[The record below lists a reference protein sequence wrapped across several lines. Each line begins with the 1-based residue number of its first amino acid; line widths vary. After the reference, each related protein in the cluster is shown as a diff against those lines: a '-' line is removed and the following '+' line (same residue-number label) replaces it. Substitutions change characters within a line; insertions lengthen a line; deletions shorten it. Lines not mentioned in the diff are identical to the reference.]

1 VTRSAPIAAAATAV
15 LAVAGCG
22 SDSNVV
28 RPVKSSGQTIGAAV
42 KTVAATPATASTTA
56 SKSASSKPPPRP
68 SGCPRRPVEQLVT
81 RRRWLSGFEIT
92 EYFSVP
98 ERWFVG
104 RRVRAPGIPGRHRVD
119 WLYSSNGVAMEGD
132 GIGLDGRHYHF
143 ADGGDAGWINAAGR
157 RTRASACASRWS
169 HGLPRWLEGGWR
181 NAAGAITVPLE
192 GGGWSNGV
200 GVRELS
206 YAGVTFAPGSSQPLH
221 PYRTVAVDPALIPAG
236 SRLYIPAYKS
246 INGGWFV
253 ATDTGG
259 AIIGRHID
267 VYRPPTGSIDDGGRY
282 MTHRRVYVVPPG
294 TG

>member
-1 VTRSAPIAAAATAV
+1 MWPLCWYSPSGDAAHARAARPSAATAV

-68 SGCPRRPVEQLVT
+68 SGCPRRPIEQLVT
-81 RRRWLSGFEIT
+81 SRRWLSGFEIT

-119 WLYSSNGVAMEGD
+119 WLYSS
-132 GIGLDGRHYHF
+132 
-143 ADGGDAGWINAAGR
+143 
-157 RTRASACASRWS
+157 
-169 HGLPRWLEGGWR
+169 
-181 NAAGAITVPLE
+181 
-192 GGGWSNGV
+192 
-200 GVRELS
+200 
-206 YAGVTFAPGSSQPLH
+206 
-221 PYRTVAVDPALIPAG
+221 
-236 SRLYIPAYKS
+236 
-246 INGGWFV
+246 NGGWFV

>member
-1 VTRSAPIAAAATAV
+1 RA
-15 LAVAGCG
+15 
-22 SDSNVV
+22 
-28 RPVKSSGQTIGAAV
+28 
-42 KTVAATPATASTTA
+42 
-56 SKSASSKPPPRP
+56 KPPPRP

-81 RRRWLSGFEIT
+81 SRRWLSGFEIT

-192 GGGWSNGV
+192 GGGWSDGV

-221 PYRTVAVDPALIPAG
+221 PYRTVAVDPDLIPAARRPCSCTAASSTRNGPGGASSSSPTSGRSASRTARG
-236 SRLYIPAYKS
+236 SRGAQRSPA
-246 INGGWFV
+246 
-253 ATDTGG
+253 
-259 AIIGRHID
+259 
-267 VYRPPTGSIDDGGRY
+267 
-282 MTHRRVYVVPPG
+282 G
-294 TG
+294 TSRSKRS

>member
-1 VTRSAPIAAAATAV
+1 VSRRAPTAV
-15 LAVAGCG
+15 ALLAAFAVTGCG
-22 SDSNVV
+22 SDSGI
-28 RPVKSSGQTIGAAV
+28 VKSVKTSGQRSDAPAGTAP
-42 KTVAATPATASTTA
+42 AATRTVPA
-56 SKSASSKPPPRP
+56 KPAQRPEPRP
-68 SGCPRRPVEQLVT
+68 SGCARKPVEHVIT
-81 RRRWLSGFEIT
+81 TPRWLGGFEIT

-143 ADGGDAGWINAAGR
+143 ASGGDAGWINGAGR

-169 HGLPRWLEGGWR
+169 RGMPRWLEGGWR
-181 NAAGAITVPLE
+181 NAGGEVTFPLE
-192 GGGWSNGV
+192 SGGWSNGT

-206 YAGVTFAPGSSQPLH
+206 YAGVTFAPGSSQPLQ
-221 PYRTVAVDPALIPAG
+221 PYRTVAVDPDLIPKG

-246 INGGWFV
+246 VNGGWFV

-267 VYRPPTGSIDDGGRY
+267 VYRPPSGSIDDGGRY
-282 MTHRRVYVVPPG
+282 MTHRRVYVQPPG

>member
-1 VTRSAPIAAAATAV
+1 MLTAAAVLAA

-22 SDSNVV
+22 SDSGI
-28 RPVKSSGQTIGAAV
+28 VKSVKTSGQGTGAS
-42 KTVAATPATASTTA
+42 AATTPAATTRA
-56 SKSASSKPPPRP
+56 AAPKPTRRTPPPT
-68 SGCPRRPVEQLVT
+68 GCVRKPVEHLIT
-81 RRRWLSGFEIT
+81 TPRWLGGFEIT

-98 ERWFVG
+98 ERWFIG

-119 WLYSSNGVAMEGD
+119 WLYSSNGVAMQGD

-143 ADGGDAGWINAAGR
+143 DAGGDAGWINVAGR

-181 NAAGAITVPLE
+181 NRAGAITFPLE
-192 GGGWSNGV
+192 GGGWSNGT
-200 GVRELS
+200 GGREIS
-206 YAGVTFAPGSSQPLH
+206 YAGVTFAPGSSQPLR
-221 PYRTVAVDPALIPAG
+221 PYRTVAVDPDLIPAG

-246 INGGWFV
+246 VNGGWFV

-259 AIIGRHID
+259 AIIGRHLD

-282 MTHRRVYVVPPG
+282 LTHRRVYVQPPG
-294 TG
+294 AG

>member
-1 VTRSAPIAAAATAV
+1 VTRRVLMALAP
-15 LAVAGCG
+15 LAILVVAGCG

-28 RPVKSSGQTIGAAV
+28 KPAGTSARASTQPASPAPASRT
-42 KTVAATPATASTTA
+42 TPAAA
-56 SKSASSKPPPRP
+56 NPAPKPHPT
-68 SGCPRRPVEQLVT
+68 GCPRRPVEHLIASP
-81 RRRWLSGFEIT
+81 RWLAGFEIT

-98 ERWFVG
+98 ENWFVG

-143 ADGGDAGWINAAGR
+143 ASGGDAGWINAAGQ

-169 HGLPRWLEGGWR
+169 RGLPRWLEGGWR
-181 NAAGAITVPLE
+181 NAGGAITFPLE
-192 GGGWSNGV
+192 NGGWSNGP
-200 GVRELS
+200 GVRDLS

-221 PYRTVAVDPALIPAG
+221 AYHTVAVDPDLIPAG
-236 SRLYIPAYKS
+236 SRIYIPAYKS
-246 INGGWFV
+246 INGGWFT

-267 VYRPPTGSIDDGGRY
+267 VYRPPTGSVDDGGRY
-282 MTHRRVYVVPPG
+282 MTHRRVYVQPPG

>member
-1 VTRSAPIAAAATAV
+1 VTRCAPIAAAATAV

-68 SGCPRRPVEQLVT
+68 SGCPRRPVEQLIT
-81 RRRWLSGFEIT
+81 SKRWLSGFEIT

-104 RRVRAPGIPGRHRVD
+104 ARVSAPGIPGRHRAD

-143 ADGGDAGWINAAGR
+143 DSGGDAGWINAAGK

-169 HGLPRWLEGGWR
+169 HGMPRWLEGGWR
-181 NAAGAITVPLE
+181 NRQGEITFPLE
-192 GGGWSNGV
+192 GGGWSNGP
-200 GVRELS
+200 GGREIS
-206 YAGVTFAPGSSQPLH
+206 YAGVTFAPGSSQPLR
-221 PYRTVAVDPALIPAG
+221 PYRTIAVDPDLIPSG
-236 SRLYIPAYKS
+236 SRIYIPTYKQV
-246 INGGWFV
+246 NGGWFV

-259 AIIGRHID
+259 AIIGRHLD

-282 MTHRRVYVVPPG
+282 LTHQRVYVKPPG
-294 TG
+294 G

>member
-1 VTRSAPIAAAATAV
+1 MTRRVFTAAAVLAAV
-15 LAVAGCG
+15 AVAGCG
-22 SDSNVV
+22 SDSGI
-28 RPVKSSGQTIGAAV
+28 VKSVKTSGQD
-42 KTVAATPATASTTA
+42 TVAAAPTAPATTTRA
-56 SKSASSKPPPRP
+56 AAPKPAQAPAPRP
-68 SGCPRRPVEQLVT
+68 SGCGRKPVEHLIT
-81 RRRWLSGFEIT
+81 TPRWLGGFEIT
-92 EYFSVP
+92 EYFSVS

-143 ADGGDAGWINAAGR
+143 ASGGDAGWFNAAGR

-181 NAAGAITVPLE
+181 NTGGEITFPLE
-192 GGGWSNGV
+192 GGGWSNGT

-206 YAGVTFAPGSSQPLH
+206 YAGVTFAPGSSQPLR
-221 PYRTVAVDPALIPAG
+221 PYRTVAVDPDLIPKG
-236 SRLYIPAYKS
+236 SRLYIPAYRS

-267 VYRPPTGSIDDGGRY
+267 VYRPPTSSIDDGGRY
-282 MTHRRVYVVPPG
+282 VTHRRVYVQPPG

>member
-1 VTRSAPIAAAATAV
+1 VRRGAPTAAAVLAA

-22 SDSNVV
+22 SDSGI
-28 RPVKSSGQTIGAAV
+28 VKSAKSSSGQGAAAPAQ
-42 KTVAATPATASTTA
+42 TGAATTRATAPKPAQTA
-56 SKSASSKPPPRP
+56 APHPA
-68 SGCPRRPVEQLVT
+68 GCARKPVEHLIT
-81 RRRWLSGFEIT
+81 TPRWLDGFEIT

-98 ERWFVG
+98 EGWFVG
-104 RRVRAPGIPGRHRVD
+104 RRVAAPGIPGRHRVD
-119 WLYSSNGVAMEGD
+119 WLYSSSGVAMEGD
-132 GIGLDGRHYHF
+132 GIALDGRHYHF
-143 ADGGDAGWINAAGR
+143 ASGGDAGWINGAGQ

-169 HGLPRWLEGGWR
+169 RGLPRWLEGGWR
-181 NAAGAITVPLE
+181 NAGGAITFPLE
-192 GGGWSNGV
+192 AGGWSNGA
-200 GVRELS
+200 GARALS
-206 YAGVTFAPGSSQPLH
+206 YAGVTFAPGSSQPLR
-221 PYRTVAVDPALIPAG
+221 PYHTVAVDPDLIPAG

-282 MTHRRVYVVPPG
+282 MTHRRVYVQPPA

>member
-1 VTRSAPIAAAATAV
+1 MRSRATIAAAALVA
-15 LAVAGCG
+15 LALAGCG

-28 RPVKSSGQTIGAAV
+28 APVGTTGPGAQAARTAPFAAAPAKPKARPAPQ
-42 KTVAATPATASTTA
+42 PA
-56 SKSASSKPPPRP
+56 
-68 SGCPRRPVEQLVT
+68 GCGRKPVEHLIT
-81 RRRWLSGFEIT
+81 TPRWLCGIEIT

-104 RRVRAPGIPGRHRVD
+104 RRVQAPGIPGRHRVD

-143 ADGGDAGWINAAGR
+143 AAGGDAGWINAAGH

-181 NAAGAITVPLE
+181 NAAGAITFPLE
-192 GGGWSNGV
+192 NGGWSNGA
-200 GVRELS
+200 GRRELS

-221 PYRTVAVDPALIPAG
+221 PYRTVAVDPDLIPSG
-236 SRLYIPAYKS
+236 SRLYIPAYRGV
-246 INGGWFV
+246 NGGWFT

-282 MTHRRVYVVPPG
+282 LTHVHVYVRPPG

>member
-1 VTRSAPIAAAATAV
+1 VLTSTAVLAV

-22 SDSNVV
+22 SDSGI
-28 RPVKSSGQTIGAAV
+28 VKSVKKSGQRTGAA
-42 KTVAATPATASTTA
+42 AATTPAATTHA
-56 SKSASSKPPPRP
+56 AAPKPTRRPPPP
-68 SGCPRRPVEQLVT
+68 TGCARKPVEHLIT
-81 RRRWLSGFEIT
+81 TPRWLGGFEIT

-98 ERWFVG
+98 ERWFTG

-119 WLYSSNGVAMEGD
+119 WLYSSNGVAMQGD

-143 ADGGDAGWINAAGR
+143 DAGGDAGWINGAGR

-169 HGLPRWLEGGWR
+169 RGLPRWLEGGWR
-181 NAAGAITVPLE
+181 NPAGEITFPLE
-192 GGGWSNGV
+192 AGGWSNGP
-200 GVRELS
+200 GGGQIS

-221 PYRTVAVDPALIPAG
+221 PYRTVAVDPDLIPAG

-246 INGGWFV
+246 VNGGWFV

-259 AIIGRHID
+259 AIIGRHLD

-282 MTHRRVYVVPPG
+282 LTHRRVYVQPPG